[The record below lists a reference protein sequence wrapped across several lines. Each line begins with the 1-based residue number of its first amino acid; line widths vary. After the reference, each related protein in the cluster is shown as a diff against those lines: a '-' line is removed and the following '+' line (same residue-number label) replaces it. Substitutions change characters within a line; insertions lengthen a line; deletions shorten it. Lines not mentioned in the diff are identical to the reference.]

1 MAKDDYS
8 AYPPHAKQLA
18 TELFNEGLNL
28 TQVVEKMRETYPR
41 ISRITLNA
49 WSINDEAFG
58 VVYRNGI
65 AGKAQSVVVES
76 MEQLEDVYA
85 KTEELLDDG
94 NSESGIDTDKATV
107 LRLMMDTARH
117 KKTTALMLLGRIN
130 KNYSDKIQADLKAEV
145 KASVDV
151 DMKAVEGLSIEQLLK
166 AESTITDIDNKQHH
180 EG

>member
-41 ISRITLNA
+41 MNRITLNA

-58 VVYRNGI
+58 VVYRNAI
-65 AGKAQSVVVES
+65 ASKAQSVVVES

-85 KTEELLDDG
+85 KVAKLLDLGDATTA
-94 NSESGIDTDKATV
+94 EEKLTLIQKADV
-107 LRLMMDTARH
+107 SLGLYRLLMDTARH
-117 KKTTALMLLGRIN
+117 KKTTALMLLAKIN
-130 KNYSDKIQADLKAEV
+130 KNYSDKTNNTVAFENAPL
-145 KASVDV
+145 
-151 DMKAVEGLSIEQLLK
+151 VELVFTKPVEDGLSSLEKLQNG
-166 AESTITDIDNKQHH
+166 SD
-180 EG
+180 